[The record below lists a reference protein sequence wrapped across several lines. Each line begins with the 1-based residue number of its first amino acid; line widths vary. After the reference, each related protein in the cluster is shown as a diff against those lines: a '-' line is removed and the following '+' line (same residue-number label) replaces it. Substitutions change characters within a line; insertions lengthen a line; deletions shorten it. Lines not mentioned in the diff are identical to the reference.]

1 MLSGSGRSIGKA
13 SAERER
19 ADFEPSLGYSVFYF
33 GVVHAFRPANTADL
47 KVRTTSES
55 KML

>member
-1 MLSGSGRSIGKA
+1 MRSI
-13 SAERER
+13 ER
-19 ADFEPSLGYSVFYF
+19 ASYMTGAIVAVDGGRTAIYSVFYF
-33 GVVHAFRPANTADL
+33 GVVQAFRPANTADL